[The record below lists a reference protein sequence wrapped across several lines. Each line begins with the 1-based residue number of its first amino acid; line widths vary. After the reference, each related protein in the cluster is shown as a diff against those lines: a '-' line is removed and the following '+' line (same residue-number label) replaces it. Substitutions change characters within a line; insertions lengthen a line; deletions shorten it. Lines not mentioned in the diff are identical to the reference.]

1 MSSQDNDQLTGHEYD
16 GIREYDNPLP
26 NWWLMTF
33 FGTVIFAFIYWL
45 HYEVGGGPSLKA
57 ELNQAMLA
65 LQAHKQQAVV
75 KELSEA
81 DLETMLKDPQMAA
94 AGALAFTGKC
104 AACHGPELQG
114 GIGPNLTDA
123 FWLHGK
129 GTREDIMHTI
139 QKGVPDK
146 GMPPWESML
155 SQNEILSL
163 TALIVSKQD
172 TNPAGAKPPQGEKVR

>member
-1 MSSQDNDQLTGHEYD
+1 MSTQDQDQLTGHEYD
-16 GIREYDNPLP
+16 GIQEYDNPLP

-45 HYEVGGGPSLKA
+45 HYEVGGGPSLQA
-57 ELNQAMLA
+57 ELKQALLA
-65 LQAHKQQAVV
+65 IQAHRQTVAV

-81 DLETMLKDPQMAA
+81 DLEAMLKDPQMAV
-94 AGALAFTGKC
+94 AGAAAFTGKC

-123 FWLHGK
+123 FWIHGK
-129 GTREDIMHTI
+129 GTRLDIMQTI
-139 QKGVPDK
+139 QKGVADK
-146 GMPPWESML
+146 GMPAWESLL

-163 TALIVSKQD
+163 TALILSKQD
-172 TNPAGAKPPQGEKVR
+172 TNPVGAKAPQGEKVR